1 MGNLASVC
9 IHREWGICGDY
20 LDVGKFVDLRNLA
33 SYLKLASINNGKGLE
48 ALQGFEGLQ
57 ALEGLEALEALLE
70 ERAENFRALPAM
82 IEEVAG
88 MLSDM
93 AMLTKCSVTIG
104 TTVRF

>member
-57 ALEGLEALEALLE
+57 ALEGLEALEALQGLG
-70 ERAENFRALPAM
+70 LWKVWKVCKLWKVWKLWKLCM
-82 IEEVAG
+82 V
-88 MLSDM
+88 
-93 AMLTKCSVTIG
+93 
-104 TTVRF
+104 